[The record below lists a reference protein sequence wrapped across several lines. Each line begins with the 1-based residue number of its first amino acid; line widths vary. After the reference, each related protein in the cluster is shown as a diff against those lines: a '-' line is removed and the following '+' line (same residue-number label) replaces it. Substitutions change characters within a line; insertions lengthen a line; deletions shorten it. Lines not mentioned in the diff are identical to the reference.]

1 MTLSAPETRDVKRPA
16 RSASSR
22 PGAVTVPRARQPA
35 RVRPPI
41 LWRNPLLAFVALLTA
56 YAGLHVV
63 LQDIIWWVVGGAFAL
78 LVFLA
83 TTVTRIFL
91 RQRWIPPLV
100 AIGAST
106 LGITAAFAGDKAFL
120 GLIPTFDS
128 ADRLNAV
135 INAGWESIQE
145 QRIPAQP
152 DPGIVLLLSL
162 TMIGAA
168 LFADIAISG
177 IKTPAL
183 MAAPLLTL
191 LGIPVAVRPDIVDPT
206 WFVVTAVLFLVIL
219 RIGRRPASLP
229 VVLLVGAITIGGG
242 VLTPTFLPQVQ
253 EDPGPIGGGVQTG
266 INPLI
271 NLGEDLRRGEAVVA
285 VTYQSS
291 AGGEYLRLATLETF
305 NGRTWTPNLIE
316 NDEDNDVA
324 NFPNP
329 PGLGVG
335 VRADQETMDVQVGD
349 IAGRWL
355 PLPYPAES
363 VTGTEGA
370 WYWERTGLSARSPDA
385 GVRGQQ
391 YTVEFLD
398 VKPTLED
405 VSAAVPHAEANL
417 STLVL
422 PARMPEVI
430 AQTAQ
435 QIAGQYTTTYER
447 AMALQDYF
455 TSGDFTYS
463 EDAPVDGGFDG
474 TGVDIVAE
482 FLNQK
487 TGYCVHFASAMAI
500 MARTLGIPSRVAV
513 GFQPGE
519 SQTAAG
525 ITSYTVTSH
534 DLHAWPELYF
544 DGVGWLRF
552 EPTPG
557 RGELPD
563 YSTPAVVD
571 DPTTPQNEA
580 TPTAVPTTDATANPE
595 RPDQG
600 QVDPGTGLT
609 AGASSNPLP
618 IVLGVLA
625 GLIILGGF
633 APLIT
638 RTIMRRR
645 RENAVRH
652 GRDPAAAAWAELRD
666 TARDY
671 GWAAPDSETPRD
683 FADRLAVVLSEQREQ
698 IAGFR
703 SDVEESAFA
712 PPGRGVPT
720 VDELRSIRRS
730 IARTVDR
737 RDRLRAIFLPDS
749 LVTRFR
755 YDPDA

>member
-1 MTLSAPETRDVKRPA
+1 MTLTGTRRPA

-22 PGAVTVPRARQPA
+22 PGEVTLPRTRRPA
-35 RVRPPI
+35 RVRVSIP
-41 LWRNPLLAFVALLTA
+41 WRRPLLAFVALMTA
-56 YAGLHVV
+56 YAGMHVV
-63 LQDIIWWVVGGAFAL
+63 LRDLTWWLIGGGFAL
-78 LVFLA
+78 LVFAAAL
-83 TTVTRIFL
+83 VTRLFV
-91 RQRWIPPLV
+91 RRRWIPPLV
-100 AIGAST
+100 A
-106 LGITAAFAGDKAFL
+106 LGVSALAITAAFAGEKAFL
-120 GLIPTFDS
+120 GLFPTFDS

-135 INAGWESIQE
+135 VNAGWESIQE
-145 QRIPAQP
+145 QRIPAEA
-152 DPGIVLLLSL
+152 DRGILLLLSM
-162 TMIGAA
+162 TMIACA
-168 LFADIAISG
+168 LFADIVVAAVSA
-177 IKTPAL
+177 PAL
-183 MAAPLLTL
+183 TAAPLLTL
-191 LGIPVAVRPDIVDPT
+191 LGIPVAVRPDIADPL
-206 WFVVTAVLFLVIL
+206 WFVITAGLFVAIL
-219 RIGRRPASLP
+219 RLGRRPTSLP
-229 VVLLVGAITIGGG
+229 VMVLAGALAIGGG
-242 VLTPTFLPQVQ
+242 LATPTFLPEVQ
-253 EDPGPIGGGVQTG
+253 EDPGAIGGGVQTG

-271 NLGEDLRRGEAVVA
+271 NLGEDLRRGDAVVA

-291 AGGEYLRLATLETF
+291 SGPQYLRLATLETF

-316 NDEDNDVA
+316 NDPGNDVSD
-324 NFPNP
+324 FPNP

-335 VRADQETMDVQVGD
+335 IRADEQTMDIQVGD

-363 VTGTEGA
+363 VTGLEGP
-370 WYWERTGLSARSPDA
+370 WYWERTGLSARSPSA

-391 YTVEFLD
+391 YSVTFLE
-398 VKPTLED
+398 VQPTLED
-405 VSAAVPHAEANL
+405 VSAAVPHAEANI

-422 PARMPEVI
+422 PSRMPEVI
-430 AQTAQ
+430 AETAQ
-435 QIAGQYTTTYER
+435 AIAGQYSTTYER

-455 TSGDFTYS
+455 TSGEFEYS

-474 TGVDIVAE
+474 TGVDIIAE
-482 FLNQK
+482 FLDKK
-487 TGYCVHFASAMAI
+487 TGYCVHFASAMAV
-500 MARTLGIPSRVAV
+500 MARALGIPARVAV

-544 DGVGWLRF
+544 EGVGWLRF

-557 RGELPD
+557 RGILPD

-580 TPTAVPTTDATANPE
+580 TPTAAPTTEATANPE

-600 QVDPGTGLT
+600 QVDPGIA
-609 AGASSNPLP
+609 AGGSSSASPLP
-618 IVLGVLA
+618 VVLAVLA
-625 GLIILGGF
+625 GLIVLGGF

-638 RTIMRRR
+638 RTWLRRR
-645 RENAVRH
+645 RESAVRN

-683 FADRLAVVLSEQREQ
+683 FADRLAVVLSDQRER

-720 VDELRSIRRS
+720 VQELRAIRRS

-749 LVTRFR
+749 LITRFR
-755 YDPDA
+755 YDPEA